1 MNKLK
6 IRRGTI
12 LISPILIIIT
22 GNFAARLF
30 SVLLGKWA
38 WTGYFVVYWGM
49 LLLLIVLTCKK
60 ENYRLWF
67 KESQGSRWW
76 TLLAIGV
83 GLISFP
89 LLLIPNVQVMQSILL
104 IIAWFIFAV
113 INSFF
118 EEVYWRGFLL
128 DETAHLHRVFG
139 IIYTSVLFTAIHPLN
154 LGIFSKIQAFDPV
167 RPMALI
173 PFLIILFILSLFYC
187 LLYLKSKSLRLPI
200 FSHILTDLGNLSIF
214 LFMNMVHVK

>member
-6 IRRGTI
+6 TRRGII

-30 SVLLGKWA
+30 SDLLGEWA
-38 WTGYFVVYWGM
+38 WTGYFAVYWCM
-49 LLLLIVLTCKK
+49 LLLFIVLAGKK
-60 ENYRLWF
+60 ESHRLWF
-67 KESQGSRWW
+67 IKSQGSRWW
-76 TLLAIGV
+76 ILPAIGV

-89 LLLIPNVQVMQSILL
+89 LLLIPNVHVMQSIDL
-104 IIAWFIFAV
+104 IMVWFIFAV
-113 INSFF
+113 INSLF
-118 EEVYWRGFLL
+118 EEAYWRGFLL
-128 DETAHLHRVFG
+128 DETAHLPRVLG
-139 IIYTSVLFTAIHPLN
+139 IIYSSVLFTAIHPLN
-154 LGIFSKIQAFDPV
+154 LGVFSKIQAFDPV

-200 FSHILTDLGNLSIF
+200 LSHILTDLGNLSIF
-214 LFMNMVHVK
+214 LFMNMVHIY